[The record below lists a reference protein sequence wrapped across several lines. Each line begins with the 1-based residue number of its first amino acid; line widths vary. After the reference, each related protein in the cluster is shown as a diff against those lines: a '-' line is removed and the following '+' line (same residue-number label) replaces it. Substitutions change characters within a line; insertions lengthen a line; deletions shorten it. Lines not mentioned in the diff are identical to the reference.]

1 MLADLTHIAWHTVRA
16 LKHCGSLSEESQEQA
31 EPLSIYTS
39 AYHGQDTPG
48 PALMTQVI
56 LVIYGTGD
64 QWEAAGNLTKGF
76 LGTTVKLWV
85 CIFLKLPSELYS
97 NVKIKFTLMCHQCP
111 QPPGVEHA
119 L

>member
-1 MLADLTHIAWHTVRA
+1 MTHIAWHTVRA
-16 LKHCGSLSEESQEQA
+16 LKHCGSLSEESQEEA
-31 EPLSIYTS
+31 EALSIYTS
-39 AYHGQDTPG
+39 AYHCQDTLG

-85 CIFLKLPSELYS
+85 CIF
-97 NVKIKFTLMCHQCP
+97 
-111 QPPGVEHA
+111 
-119 L
+119 